1 MFLQQINYN
10 NKKKIMKKE
19 KKILSVSKEKKSGS
33 GSNPENK
40 FKKNKSGAA
49 TTSITS
55 VIEQTKAKS
64 GRGTANEGTLVS
76 YDKER

>member
-1 MFLQQINYN
+1 MKK
-10 NKKKIMKKE
+10 NKAVTPPLKE
-19 KKILSVSKEKKSGS
+19 KKIGS

-55 VIEQTKAKS
+55 IIEQTKAKS